1 MKIEK
6 GSIVYIYIHMDLY
19 ILVQIQ
25 IILSK
30 WALVNLQWISYGW
43 LWLYRTVEFD
53 IGLIELKG
61 ALLSVIPVAAKRKF

>member
-43 LWLYRTVEFD
+43 LWLYRTVKFD
-53 IGLIELKG
+53 IRLIELKG
-61 ALLSVIPVAAKRKF
+61 ALLSVIPVAAKRKL